1 MPQLDFA
8 NYPFISQLF
17 WLSISFFVLYIYSA
31 KIILPRI
38 SKTIEM
44 RDRTIKSALKDA
56 EKVKKQ
62 LEINETNNHKIL
74 TEARDRARELINEAQ
89 ENIEKKTHLKRKKT
103 DSIIAEK
110 LNNSSINIV
119 KLKDNSKKEID
130 ILTQDIYENLLKNY
144 L

>member
-17 WLSISFFVLYIYSA
+17 WLSLSFFVLYIYSA
-31 KIILPRI
+31 KTILPRI

-44 RDRTIKSALKDA
+44 RESTIKSALKDA
-56 EKVKKQ
+56 EKTKKQ
-62 LEINETNNHKIL
+62 LEINENNNHRIL
-74 TEARDRARELINEAQ
+74 TKARLQASELINEAQ
-89 ENIEKKTHLKRKKT
+89 ENIEKKFNLKRRKT

-110 LNNSSINIV
+110 LNASSIQIA

>member
-17 WLSISFFVLYIYSA
+17 WLILSFFVLYIYSA

>member
-17 WLSISFFVLYIYSA
+17 WLGLSFFVLYIYSA

-74 TEARDRARELINEAQ
+74 AEARDRARELINEAQ

>member
-17 WLSISFFVLYIYSA
+17 WLLLSFFVLYIYSA

-44 RDRTIKSALKDA
+44 RDRTIKSAIDDA
-56 EKVKKQ
+56 EKAREQ
-62 LEINETNNHKIL
+62 LELNNQSNDVLLSKTRQEAREFLNETQQEI
-74 TEARDRARELINEAQ
+74 DRKAE
-89 ENIEKKTHLKRKKT
+89 IEQNKT
-103 DSIIAEK
+103 DALITEK
-110 LNNSSINIV
+110 LNKSKLNIAR
-119 KLKDNSKKEID
+119 LKEETQQDVQNLSNEI
-130 ILTQDIYENLLKNY
+130 YKNLVKNY

>member
-17 WLSISFFVLYIYSA
+17 WLSLSFFVLYIYSA
-31 KIILPRI
+31 KTILPRI

-44 RDRTIKSALKDA
+44 RESTIKSALKDA
-56 EKVKKQ
+56 EKTKKQ
-62 LEINETNNHKIL
+62 LEINENNNHRIL
-74 TEARDRARELINEAQ
+74 TKARLQASELINEAQ
-89 ENIEKKTHLKRKKT
+89 ENIEKKSNLKRRKT

-110 LNNSSINIV
+110 LNASSIQIA